1 MGTQN
6 FFFVPRSWQ
15 DGNIFLYL
23 FTELKTYH
31 LSYTVYKNDA
41 IDMANPNSMQEAC
54 FFFVPP
60 TWQDEK
66 YLSLFLYRPQ
76 SLQYFLF

>member
-15 DGNIFLYL
+15 DENIFLYF

-31 LSYTVYKNDA
+31 LSNFYLLLLNLAPSEEQLYLTCVNDA
-41 IDMANPNSMQEAC
+41 
-54 FFFVPP
+54 
-60 TWQDEK
+60 
-66 YLSLFLYRPQ
+66 
-76 SLQYFLF
+76 